1 MTLTEDDEVN
11 GKNTATKMSASVKTA
26 TEPIPVIP
34 NSTQHINNNASPNL
48 PSTSSNISLS
58 PAVSAFQN
66 FWPATGRASPSAL
79 STSPYGTIRNN
90 SSSNNSHMSPSINR
104 TPHGSFDSSSS
115 TTTAPSMPSVHI
127 KDGYIYKD
135 KVVIL
140 DQAKKEELMKVGI
153 ILLQGEWTYW
163 YDRYVPNLPASEYE
177 ANLQVISTVGTVQ
190 KFWSVYNNIDG
201 PEKLGFRSN
210 LHFMRKGIKPIWEDP
225 KNEYGGS
232 YNFKVNKHQSPLVWR
247 DLLVLLIGEKI
258 EQCLQDTVCGSGQDK
273 NDNGTAIK
281 STLADFLSP
290 ADIQSFYFKIH
301 KNHAAFQKDGGPV
314 KSHGNNNYNNH
325 NNGYTKYNHNT
336 SGSPIIT
343 RTAAPPSPVPPQ
355 LTEMRPKITEEN
367 IEKVVADIE
376 RLGLKQK
383 SIRKVNSK
391 NSIVSSS

>member
-11 GKNTATKMSASVKTA
+11 GKNTATKMSGSLKTA
-26 TEPIPVIP
+26 TEPIPVIT
-34 NSTQHINNNASPNL
+34 NSTQHTNNSSSSNL
-48 PSTSSNISLS
+48 PPTSSNISLS

-66 FWPATGRASPSAL
+66 FWPSPGRASPSAL
-79 STSPYGTIRNN
+79 STSPNSTIRNN
-90 SSSNNSHMSPSINR
+90 NNNNSHMSPSATR

-115 TTTAPSMPSVHI
+115 TTTAPSLPSVHI

-140 DQAKKEELMKVGI
+140 DQAKKEQLMKVGI

-163 YDRYVPNLPASEYE
+163 YDGYVPNLPASEYE

-258 EQCLQDTVCGSGQDK
+258 EQCLQDIVCGVSVSSRQHCDNYQIWVSTGQDK

-290 ADIQSFYFKIH
+290 ADIQSFYFK
-301 KNHAAFQKDGGPV
+301 
-314 KSHGNNNYNNH
+314 S
-325 NNGYTKYNHNT
+325 
-336 SGSPIIT
+336 
-343 RTAAPPSPVPPQ
+343 
-355 LTEMRPKITEEN
+355 
-367 IEKVVADIE
+367 KVFFLLLDD
-376 RLGLKQK
+376 RLL
-383 SIRKVNSK
+383 IFF
-391 NSIVSSS
+391 